1 MFPGSSIGSSGWLL
15 TSRLQVRVLP
25 GEPDNQRRTV
35 GSVFSISGCLI
46 WILRKAIPS
55 FICSLLFFIPAAHGI
70 ETDRFLAYTMK
81 TFDYNQDGVVIKLKY
96 PEVAGINRQ
105 YRSINGQIRKNVL
118 TIRFPGKATSQSFGE
133 QKDFVQGIKRFIMRN
148 NFKGYEFSSAADV
161 VHNAG
166 SIFTVKIICYEMP
179 YGAANG
185 LNSLTYLNFDA
196 GTGKRLDIND
206 CFSDP
211 GRQELARRG
220 KEFFVEK
227 ARADDVL
234 DLLDNQF
241 LDKFYLP
248 ENFAVT
254 DRGIEFAYQQY
265 EAGPRPLGM
274 PSFTIPHGEMQRLID
289 KGCALRQYLYK

>member
-1 MFPGSSIGSSGWLL
+1 MPGVIL
-15 TSRLQVRVLP
+15 T
-25 GEPDNQRRTV
+25 
-35 GSVFSISGCLI
+35 
-46 WILRKAIPS
+46 
-55 FICSLLFFIPAAHGI
+55 FICSLLFFIPAAHGS
-70 ETDRFLAYTMK
+70 ERVLTDRFLAYTIK
-81 TFDYNQDGVVIKLKY
+81 TFDYNQDGIVIKLKY

-105 YRSINGQIRKNVL
+105 CRSINRQIRKNVL

-133 QKDFVQGIKRFIMRN
+133 QKDFVQGVKRFIMRN
-148 NFKGYEFSSAADV
+148 NFKGYEFSSDADV
-161 VHNAG
+161 MYN
-166 SIFTVKIICYEMP
+166 SRNIFTVKIINYEMP

-196 GTGKRLDIND
+196 GTGKRLNIND

-211 GRQELARRG
+211 GRQELAKRG

-227 ARADDVL
+227 ARADDMF

-254 DRGIEFAYQQY
+254 DRGIEFTYQQY
-265 EAGPRPLGM
+265 EVGPRPLGM
-274 PSFTIPHGEMQRLID
+274 PSFTIPHGEVQRLID
-289 KGCALRQYLYK
+289 KGCALRQYLYE